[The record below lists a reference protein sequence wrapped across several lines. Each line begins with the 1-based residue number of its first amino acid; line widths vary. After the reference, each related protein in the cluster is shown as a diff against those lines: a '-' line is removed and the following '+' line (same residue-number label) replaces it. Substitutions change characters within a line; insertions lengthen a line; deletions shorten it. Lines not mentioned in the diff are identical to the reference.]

1 MFFITHK
8 FGYCRLISVLVCL
21 AAMRIH
27 FISIGGAVMHNLALA
42 LSAEGHQISGSDDR
56 FEEPSRGRLEKAGLL
71 PEKTGWFPDELSPSI
86 DLVILGMHAK
96 TDNPELQRAQELGL
110 TIQSFPEY
118 VAQRSVGKLRLVVA
132 GSHGKTT
139 ITAMVMH
146 VLRFHKRQ
154 FDYLVGSGVKG
165 FDVMVRLTDDAPV
178 VVIEGD
184 EYLSSCLDLRPKFL
198 HYSPQALV
206 ISGIAWDHAN
216 VFPTPER
223 YKEAFHDLLAS
234 LHPGARVGY
243 AEGDNELEAL
253 CNPFKETLHVR
264 AYKPAEYVVEDGYGF
279 LKTSLGKIPLL
290 VFGQHNVENIAAARF
305 LTAEA
310 GIPKEDFYQAIAS
323 FPGAD
328 RRLERVRHEGN
339 CFVYRDFAH
348 APSKVRASVRA
359 VREQH
364 PKLFLT
370 AILELHTFSSL
381 RGDFLP
387 QYRDALKLADRA
399 VVFYQPGL
407 AEERGLQAP
416 SEMEIRTFFGRED
429 LVVRTSSHEVV
440 EESHEGQRKGVVLL
454 MSSATFG
461 GVSAEALWPKN
472 D

>member
-1 MFFITHK
+1 MPVFAHK
-8 FGYCRLISVLVCL
+8 FGYCTLIWRLDHLVD
-21 AAMRIH
+21 MRIH
-27 FISIGGAVMHNLALA
+27 LISIGGAVMHNLALA
-42 LSAEGHQISGSDDR
+42 LAAEGHLVSGSDDR
-56 FEEPSRGRLEKAGLL
+56 FEEPSGSRLKKAGLL
-71 PEKTGWFPDELSPSI
+71 PEQTGWFPGQLSGEI

-96 TDNPELQRAQELGL
+96 ADNPELIRAQELGL
-110 TIQSFPEY
+110 KILSFPEY
-118 VAQRSVGKLRLVVA
+118 VAQRTAGKLRLVVA

-165 FDVMVRLTDDAPV
+165 FDVMVRLTDNAPV

-198 HYSPQALV
+198 HYAPQVLV

-216 VFPTPER
+216 VFSTPELYR
-223 YKEAFHDLLAS
+223 EAFRTLLLTLS
-234 LHPGARVGY
+234 PGARVGY
-243 AEGDNELEAL
+243 PEGDTELEAL
-253 CNPFKETLHVR
+253 CTPFSDTLAVR
-264 AYKPAEYVVEDGYGF
+264 SYKPAEYVVEDGYGF

-290 VFGQHNVENIAAARF
+290 VFGRHNVENIAAARF

-310 GIPKEDFYQAIAS
+310 GIPKEDFYQAVAS

-328 RRLERVRHEGN
+328 RRLERVGHHKDHA
-339 CFVYRDFAH
+339 VYRDFAH

-364 PKLFLT
+364 PELFLT

-381 RGDFLP
+381 RRDFLP
-387 QYRDALKLADRA
+387 QYRDSMNLADRA
-399 VVFYQPGL
+399 VVFYQPAL
-407 AEERGLQAP
+407 ASERGLQVP
-416 SEMEIRTFFGRED
+416 DVTELRKFFGRSD
-429 LVVRTSSHEVV
+429 LEVRTEPGAIV
-440 EESHEGQRKGVVLL
+440 EESHKAQRNGVLLL

-461 GVSAEALWPKN
+461 GLSTDTLLTNES
-472 D
+472 